1 MFSRGFYIT
10 LLVDIRH
17 ELAKNCVVLHDH
29 CISLKSMERTILEL
43 AIGIARL
50 TNWRTTSL
58 GILKFAQDYM

>member
-29 CISLKSMERTILEL
+29 CIYMYIIKHLTETTISGSSLWRGPYLSLQLEQ
-43 AIGIARL
+43 
-50 TNWRTTSL
+50 
-58 GILKFAQDYM
+58 QD